1 MTSGKRLT
9 LLTLCF
15 AVLVA
20 QVDMAVVNLATRPIG
35 AYFHAGVGALQWVLD
50 AYNLVYA
57 VLLLTGGLLADL
69 YGRRRIF
76 MIGVATFI
84 AASLLCAA
92 APSIGVLI
100 AGRALAGLGA
110 ALSVPASL
118 AIIRVVWREEAER
131 GHALGIWA
139 ACNGLAMA
147 IGPTVGGLLIGSFG
161 WRSIFLV
168 VVPFGLAALALAR
181 PSIPESSD
189 PQDRSFDAPAQ
200 ALGALA
206 LGGLALAAIES
217 HGAPVVAAVA
227 FVVAAIALALFLRI
241 EGGKGAGA
249 LVPLDIFRAPA
260 FRAAIV
266 GTTGMTFGMYGVLFL
281 LPLTW
286 ESAGALSAIHA
297 GLALMPMALVF
308 VVVSPGSGWLRERL
322 GSRLVTAG
330 GVAVIG
336 LGLLTVALGA
346 DHASIALDEVGLVL
360 TGLGMGIATGPLMA
374 AAVGAVEPARSGT
387 ASALI
392 NVARMAGA
400 TIGVAVL
407 GAIYALAG
415 GGAAGLRL
423 AMLLGGATQIV
434 CAAGAWLS
442 TRERRDRH
450 GSRGKVVSYE
460 ST

>member
-1 MTSGKRLT
+1 MGMTSGKRLT

-20 QVDMAVVNLATRPIG
+20 QIDMAVVNLATRPIG
-35 AYFHAGVGALQWVLD
+35 AWFHAGVGALQWVLD

-76 MIGVATFI
+76 MIGVTIFTV
-84 AASLLCAA
+84 ASLLCAA

-131 GHALGIWA
+131 GHALGLWA
-139 ACNGLAMA
+139 GCNGLAMA

-168 VVPFGLAALALAR
+168 VVPFGVAALALAR
-181 PSIPESSD
+181 PSIPESPD

-217 HGAPVVAAVA
+217 HGAPVVAAAALIVA
-227 FVVAAIALALFLRI
+227 LIALVLFLRV
-241 EGGKGAGA
+241 EAKSGPGA

-286 ESAGALSAIHA
+286 QSAGTLSAVHA

-308 VVVSPGSGWLRERL
+308 VVLSPFSGWLREQL
-322 GSRLVTAG
+322 GSRTVTAG
-330 GVAVIG
+330 GVAIIG
-336 LGLLTVALGA
+336 LGLLIVALGS
-346 DHASIALDEVGLVL
+346 DHQSIAFDEVGLVL
-360 TGLGMGIATGPLMA
+360 AGLGMGIATGPLMA

-407 GAIYALAG
+407 GAVYALAG
-415 GGAAGLRL
+415 GGADGLRL
-423 AMLLGGATQIV
+423 AMLLGGSAQIA
-434 CAAGAWLS
+434 CAASAWLS
-442 TRERRDRH
+442 MREQRDRRRVM
-450 GSRGKVVSYE
+450 SVTAE
-460 ST
+460 